1 MTRTMMMMRM
11 TKRTTAKTP
20 ATPPSTG
27 PTVGEE
33 GGKEVGAPVIGVVS
47 VAESVVVVVVEE
59 VVVVVGGGEGVG
71 LELWTGG
78 GMLATIDDVGSR
90 IEVEPLS
97 INVESTMVVVGAGWA
112 GEVEG
117 AGLVALKSPPPSPLL
132 PGLVAFK
139 SPPPPPLL
147 PLP

>member
-1 MTRTMMMMRM
+1 MMMRT
-11 TKRTTAKTP
+11 TKRTTAKAP

-27 PTVGEE
+27 PTRDSVGEE
-33 GGKEVGAPVIGVVS
+33 GGKEVVAPVVGAVS
-47 VAESVVVVVVEE
+47 VVESVVVVVVEE

-78 GMLATIDDVGSR
+78 GVLATIDDVGSG

-97 INVESTMVVVGAGWA
+97 TTRENVESTMVVVGEGWA

-117 AGLVALKSPPPSPLL
+117 VGWAGGSTKVEVEGAGLIALESPL
-132 PGLVAFK
+132 P
-139 SPPPPPLL
+139 
-147 PLP
+147 